1 MLEYEDAYHDLQVS
15 LIEVIKKLSVK
26 DLAHIEDKYYLSYIK
41 KSINSKYLK
50 LSKKIQDIK
59 NYTLEIT
66 DDETNVEEYIDA
78 ANPVIDNYTLLFFND
93 MTEFLTGKTLLD
105 KAYEINNGEF
115 VKTYDEMINE
125 FIKVDR
131 LYKLNKIFRKYK
143 KKILNIKLNKP
154 KNNIRIAIIGELFTL
169 MEPFANYN
177 IEDYLINMGVEIKRF
192 TNV

>member
-1 MLEYEDAYHDLQVS
+1 MILENKIYLLIKQSRETNEALLELLEMFEPLLKKYSFMLEYEDAYHDLQVY

-26 DLAHIEDKYYLSYIK
+26 DLVHIEDKYYLSYIK

-93 MTEFLTGKTLLD
+93 MKEFLTENEYDTIKMFY
-105 KAYEINNGEF
+105 YEKRSISEIAEIKQVSRQYINQC
-115 VKTYDEMINE
+115 
-125 FIKVDR
+125 
-131 LYKLNKIFRKYK
+131 KLNALK
-143 KKILNIKLNKP
+143 KLKS
-154 KNNIRIAIIGELFTL
+154 
-169 MEPFANYN
+169 NY
-177 IEDYLINMGVEIKRF
+177 L
-192 TNV
+192 